1 MPNFTD
7 EQILEIVK
15 RYDQEDECVLDG
27 EEKWC
32 CEHIYYI
39 SSETPETDVEGKYV
53 SEIVYEVKGEK
64 NKYVAVKTVIIN
76 TGYWGDSDLVSIDA
90 YFVVPKEVTKIVY
103 VKESN
108 D

>member
-1 MPNFTD
+1 MLNFTD
-7 EQILEIVK
+7 KQILEIVK
-15 RYDQEDECVLDG
+15 RYDQGCECVLDG

-32 CEHIYYI
+32 CEHINYVLE
-39 SSETPETDVEGKYV
+39 ETDDVEGKYV
-53 SEIVYEVKGEK
+53 SYPIVYEVKGEK
-64 NKYVAVKTVIIN
+64 NKYVAVKTVITN

>member
-1 MPNFTD
+1 MNNFTD
-7 EQILEIVK
+7 KQILEIVK
-15 RYDQEDECVLDG
+15 RYSQHDECVLDG

-32 CEHIYYI
+32 CEHIDCI

-64 NKYVAVKTVIIN
+64 NKYVAVKTVTIN
-76 TGYWGDSDLVSIDA
+76 TGYWGDSDLVSTDA

>member
-1 MPNFTD
+1 MNNFTD
-7 EQILEIVK
+7 KQILEIVK
-15 RYDQEDECVLDG
+15 RYTQDDECVLDG

-32 CEHIYYI
+32 CEHIDYI
-39 SSETPETDVEGKYV
+39 SSETDVEGKYV
-53 SEIVYEVKGEK
+53 PYPVVYEVKGEK
-64 NKYVAVKTVIIN
+64 NKYVAVKTVITN
-76 TGYWGDSDLVSIDA
+76 TGYWGDSDIVSIDA

>member
-1 MPNFTD
+1 MNNFTD
-7 EQILEIVK
+7 KQILEIVK
-15 RYDQEDECVLDG
+15 RYTQGDECVLDG

-32 CEHIYYI
+32 CEHIDCI
-39 SSETPETDVEGKYV
+39 SSETPETGVEGKYV

>member
-1 MPNFTD
+1 MNNFTD
-7 EQILEIVK
+7 KQILEIVK
-15 RYDQEDECVLDG
+15 RYTQDDECVLDG

-32 CEHIYYI
+32 CEHIDCI
-39 SSETPETDVEGKYV
+39 SPETDVEGKYV

-64 NKYVAVKTVIIN
+64 NKYVAVKTVITN

-103 VKESN
+103 VNE
-108 D
+108 

>member
-15 RYDQEDECVLDG
+15 RYDQEDGCVFEG
-27 EEKWC
+27 EEKWR
-32 CEHIYYI
+32 CEHINYI
-39 SSETPETDVEGKYV
+39 SYETDGEGKYV
-53 SEIVYEVKGEK
+53 SYSTVYKVKGEK
-64 NKYVAVKTVIIN
+64 NKYVLVKAVKTN

-103 VKESN
+103 VNE
-108 D
+108 

>member
-15 RYDQEDECVLDG
+15 RYDQGGECVFEG

-32 CEHIYYI
+32 CEHIDYI
-39 SSETPETDVEGKYV
+39 SYETDAEGKYV
-53 SEIVYEVKGEK
+53 SYSTVYGVKGEK
-64 NKYVAVKTVIIN
+64 NKYVAVVTVRTN
-76 TGYWGDSDLVSIDA
+76 TGYWGDSDLVSIYA

-103 VKESN
+103 VNE
-108 D
+108 

>member
-15 RYDQEDECVLDG
+15 RYDQGDECVFEG

-32 CEHIYYI
+32 CEHINYI
-39 SSETPETDVEGKYV
+39 SCETDVEGEYAY
-53 SEIVYEVKGEK
+53 SIVYEVKGEK
-64 NKYVAVKTVIIN
+64 NKYVAVKTVRTN

-103 VKESN
+103 VNE
-108 D
+108 

>member
-1 MPNFTD
+1 MNNFTD
-7 EQILEIVK
+7 KQILEIVK
-15 RYDQEDECVLDG
+15 RYDQECECVLDG
-27 EEKWC
+27 EEEWC
-32 CEHIYYI
+32 CEHIDCI
-39 SSETPETDVEGKYV
+39 SSETGVEGKYV